1 MRRMWRTRLKVSH
14 VPALPGERGWHRR
27 ATACGASAHRLPCL
41 LWHWRSAG
49 GVTPRLHRKNGWQM
63 TGTDTVT
70 TAEATT
76 QLETLAANLSRRG
89 FATTIATG
97 GHYPRLTVV
106 NKAASQLSDNV
117 YAAPAGDGSWWFW
130 WSWAERLSP
139 ITDVAVAA
147 QAITRV
153 LRVMDTGR

>member
-1 MRRMWRTRLKVSH
+1 
-14 VPALPGERGWHRR
+14 
-27 ATACGASAHRLPCL
+27 
-41 LWHWRSAG
+41 
-49 GVTPRLHRKNGWQM
+49 M

>member
-1 MRRMWRTRLKVSH
+1 MFRRSQ
-14 VPALPGERGWHRR
+14 AN
-27 ATACGASAHRLPCL
+27 
-41 LWHWRSAG
+41 AG
-49 GVTPRLHRKNGWQM
+49 GTVERLRAVRRRIACLACSGTGEAQRRNPRLHRKNGWQM
-63 TGTDTVT
+63 TGTDTAT

-97 GHYPRLTVV
+97 GQHPRLTVV

-117 YAAPAGDGSWWFW
+117 YAAAAGDGSWWFW